1 MIAPPNPADELGQ
14 LRRMRFVSVVE
25 GCTLLILVFVAV
37 PIKHLGGYAIATT
50 IMGPIHGMAFL
61 LYIWTLIQTVSGTD
75 FRRPDV
81 VQMVMAAF
89 IPFGAFLNERALRRR
104 QALLAST

>member
-1 MIAPPNPADELGQ
+1 
-14 LRRMRFVSVVE
+14 
-25 GCTLLILVFVAV
+25 
-37 PIKHLGGYAIATT
+37 
-50 IMGPIHGMAFL
+50 
-61 LYIWTLIQTVSGTD
+61 LIQTVSGTD